1 MGSLRELPNI
11 GAELERRLIAV
22 DIKTA
27 EELKKVGAVNAFMR
41 IKAIYSDAC
50 ICKFMALEGAVQ
62 GIRWHNLSIAKKEE
76 LKTLFKTL

>member
-11 GAELERRLIAV
+11 GAELEKRLIAV

-41 IKAIYSDAC
+41 IKAINSDAC

>member
-11 GAELERRLIAV
+11 GAELEKRLIAV

-27 EELKKVGAVNAFMR
+27 EELIKVGSVNAFMR

>member
-1 MGSLRELPNI
+1 MSSLRKLPNI
-11 GAELERRLIAV
+11 GAELEKRLIAV
-22 DIKTA
+22 DIKTV

-41 IKAIYSDAC
+41 IKAFNSDAC